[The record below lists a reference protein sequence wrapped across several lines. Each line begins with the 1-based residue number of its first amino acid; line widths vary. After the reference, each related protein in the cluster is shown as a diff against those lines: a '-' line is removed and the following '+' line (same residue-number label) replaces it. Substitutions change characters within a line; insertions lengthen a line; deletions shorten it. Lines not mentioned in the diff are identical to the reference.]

1 MRYGLAGGVRLVL
14 SRCNE
19 LRRERKGAAGLAAS
33 GKACYGEQRHGVV
46 RQVWNGLTMC
56 GELLLGVARSGRYGG
71 ARLGAAWFG
80 MDRRSRQAWSLKG
93 GNNLIYQWKLPG
105 LMPVDAQTAGEE
117 LQRIYQEK
125 GRLDAP
131 DIVDESRPVDAPL
144 HPCFE
149 WNDVVAA
156 EKYRETQA
164 QNIVRSVVVVHEN
177 QSNEPVEV
185 RAFVNVQE
193 TYRPI
198 EVVVNSEEQMK
209 ELLKSAFSELKSFE
223 KKYAALSQLA
233 PVFEAIQKLS
243 A

>member
-1 MRYGLAGGVRLVL
+1 M
-14 SRCNE
+14 
-19 LRRERKGAAGLAAS
+19 
-33 GKACYGEQRHGVV
+33 
-46 RQVWNGLTMC
+46 T
-56 GELLLGVARSGRYGG
+56 
-71 ARLGAAWFG
+71 
-80 MDRRSRQAWSLKG
+80 
-93 GNNLIYQWKLPG
+93 YQWKLPG
-105 LMPVDAQTAGEE
+105 LMPVDAQVAGEE
-117 LQRIYQEK
+117 LHRIYQEK

>member
-1 MRYGLAGGVRLVL
+1 
-14 SRCNE
+14 
-19 LRRERKGAAGLAAS
+19 
-33 GKACYGEQRHGVV
+33 
-46 RQVWNGLTMC
+46 
-56 GELLLGVARSGRYGG
+56 
-71 ARLGAAWFG
+71 
-80 MDRRSRQAWSLKG
+80 
-93 GNNLIYQWKLPG
+93 
-105 LMPVDAQTAGEE
+105 MPVDAQVAGEE
-117 LQRIYQEK
+117 LRRIYQEK

-131 DIVDESRPVDAPL
+131 DIVNESRPEGAPL

-149 WNDVVAA
+149 WNDAVAA

>member
-1 MRYGLAGGVRLVL
+1 M
-14 SRCNE
+14 
-19 LRRERKGAAGLAAS
+19 
-33 GKACYGEQRHGVV
+33 
-46 RQVWNGLTMC
+46 T
-56 GELLLGVARSGRYGG
+56 
-71 ARLGAAWFG
+71 
-80 MDRRSRQAWSLKG
+80 
-93 GNNLIYQWKLPG
+93 YQWKLPS
-105 LMPVDAQTAGEE
+105 LMPVDAQVAGEE
-117 LQRIYQEK
+117 LHRIYQEK

-131 DIVDESRPVDAPL
+131 DIVNESRPEGAPL

-149 WNDVVAA
+149 WNDAVAA

-177 QSNEPVEV
+177 QNNEPVEV